1 VDVVYQLVQLRWVY
15 LGEALIIA
23 QIVALVP
30 YVLIR
35 GPVNRITRMLRR

>member
-1 VDVVYQLVQLRWVY
+1 MIDVVYQIVELKWVY

-30 YVLIR
+30 YILIR
-35 GPVNRITRMLRR
+35 GLVDRIA